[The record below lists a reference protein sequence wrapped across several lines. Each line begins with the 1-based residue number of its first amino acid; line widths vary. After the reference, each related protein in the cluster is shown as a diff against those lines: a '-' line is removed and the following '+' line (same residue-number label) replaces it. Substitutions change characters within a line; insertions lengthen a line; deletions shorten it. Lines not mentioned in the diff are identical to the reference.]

1 MDRSRLDQLSFEEL
15 KNEALSYGLVP
26 ASSCEQLI
34 DQIMSHLERNG
45 PVSDFGIMLPDG
57 TSSCNTRATVQP
69 QQSSDIPSARS
80 TPLVADPSM
89 QQMFGFFS
97 ELMKQQ
103 SDLMQQVTN
112 LIAATRISNTNPQI
126 VSSSDSSGAA
136 ILNQRPVLASVP
148 VAQAVN
154 LLASQLPSF
163 SGSEDE
169 NIDIWIEKVERVSRI
184 HDVSDQVTLLAASS
198 KLNKSAKDWLD
209 LNSGTVN
216 DSWFN
221 LKQAISQRFKRDI
234 PFRVTFQKVESR
246 KWNFSKES
254 FQDYAMQKL
263 KLLQNIRLP
272 EKQSIDFL
280 ISGIGSPSLRASAT
294 LIQAET
300 IDQFLDKMHSL
311 TLAFGD
317 PSKKTPP
324 VPVKPVNSKDY
335 PKKEETTCKT
345 SPPSDSSKELFCVY
359 CRTKGHTRDNCSRLK
374 KKEQNFPGNSSGN
387 SSAVASIEE
396 TSSSQSSE
404 TSQSF
409 QSLQPI
415 QSSQSSHSPTV
426 AFVDIGSPYRISDN
440 IVKVTAINETN
451 CSLDALIDTGSAVSF
466 IRPSIFSNLIN
477 QPLNQLKAPSRSFK
491 ALNKSIIKVFGEFTF
506 DFQLAIFPNKTF
518 KVPFLVLEDDELF
531 VDLILGRDFLQMYKI
546 VIVCETFGN
555 ENSKIQL
562 FSEIASLDDNSQSV
576 LPGYSDETIFESD
589 FGPSVDEKLVSLI
602 REVENTSVIPIEDGH
617 AITVSL
623 KDNTTYAYSPRRFAW
638 SERRQIREITDD
650 LLQRGIIKPSISPYC
665 ARVVPV
671 IKKNGTMRLCID
683 LRPLNDRVIKQKY
696 PFPLMEDCFSRL
708 GNKKVF
714 TLLDLKDG
722 FHQIDVHPDH
732 SKYFAFATP
741 DGQFEYTKLPFG
753 YCEAPAEFQK
763 RMIQIFQPLLRED
776 KVLIYIDDI
785 LVPSCTVE
793 ENLSSLKE
801 VFLIL
806 KQYRFKLNYKKC
818 HFLKEKIEYLGYI
831 LSPSGIT
838 LSDRHVKAVRDF
850 PIPKNIT
857 QLQRFLGL
865 ANFFRKFIRDYAVK
879 GRPLHNLLRKSV
891 SFNFNDD
898 CLKAFQILKQELI
911 SYPVL
916 RLYDPYAET
925 ELHTD
930 ASSLALAAILF
941 QKQESGKLAP
951 IAYYSQATNSAEARY
966 HSFELEMLAV
976 VKAVERFHIFLYG
989 LEFTIVT
996 DCHALVYAV
1005 NKAHLN
1011 PRFARWTLRLQ
1022 NYRFKI
1028 LHRSGQKMAHVDALS
1043 RISEVSALV
1052 EALPLERELEVKQLQ
1067 DPRIK
1072 EIAEQL
1078 EFSDNPKFELIRGLV
1093 YRKDSNLPRFAVPES
1108 MIDNVIR
1115 IYHDDLAHCGLE
1127 KAVQGL
1133 SVHYWFPSLH
1143 KRVHDHISKCVTCLT
1158 SNSGFKSSEGEM
1170 QITDTPSEPFRIL
1183 HMDHFGPLCESSNG
1197 SKHILVI
1204 IDAFT
1209 RYVWLFSTKSTTSK
1223 EVIKHLT
1230 SLFHILG
1237 FPEKIVSDRGTAF
1250 TSHEFSE
1257 FLSSRN
1263 IKHRLIAVAAPW
1275 ANGLAERANRF
1286 LKSSLKKLVNENR
1299 DWEICLET
1307 VQYVFNNTRH
1317 SALKSSPSKLL
1328 LGYDQRN
1335 NTDADLVKFLNEI
1348 AGVEIDF
1355 SLEREKDRELALNV
1369 AEKIKSYN
1377 KLYYDKHHR
1386 KPMSYK
1392 PGDLVMIRDVSIK
1405 AGECKKLKPD
1415 FKGPFRVTKVLDKN
1429 RYVVQD
1435 IPGSSITSRPY
1446 NSILSP
1452 DRLKLWIKAFPNHNH
1467 DVQVKV

>member
-80 TPLVADPSM
+80 TLLVADPSM

-359 CRTKGHTRDNCSRLK
+359 CRTKSHTRDNCSRLK

-477 QPLNQLKAPSRSFK
+477 QPLNQLKAPSR
-491 ALNKSIIKVFGEFTF
+491 
-506 DFQLAIFPNKTF
+506 
-518 KVPFLVLEDDELF
+518 
-531 VDLILGRDFLQMYKI
+531 
-546 VIVCETFGN
+546 
-555 ENSKIQL
+555 
-562 FSEIASLDDNSQSV
+562 
-576 LPGYSDETIFESD
+576 
-589 FGPSVDEKLVSLI
+589 
-602 REVENTSVIPIEDGH
+602 
-617 AITVSL
+617 
-623 KDNTTYAYSPRRFAW
+623 
-638 SERRQIREITDD
+638 
-650 LLQRGIIKPSISPYC
+650 
-665 ARVVPV
+665 
-671 IKKNGTMRLCID
+671 
-683 LRPLNDRVIKQKY
+683 
-696 PFPLMEDCFSRL
+696 
-708 GNKKVF
+708 
-714 TLLDLKDG
+714 
-722 FHQIDVHPDH
+722 
-732 SKYFAFATP
+732 
-741 DGQFEYTKLPFG
+741 
-753 YCEAPAEFQK
+753 
-763 RMIQIFQPLLRED
+763 
-776 KVLIYIDDI
+776 
-785 LVPSCTVE
+785 
-793 ENLSSLKE
+793 
-801 VFLIL
+801 
-806 KQYRFKLNYKKC
+806 
-818 HFLKEKIEYLGYI
+818 
-831 LSPSGIT
+831 
-838 LSDRHVKAVRDF
+838 
-850 PIPKNIT
+850 
-857 QLQRFLGL
+857 
-865 ANFFRKFIRDYAVK
+865 
-879 GRPLHNLLRKSV
+879 
-891 SFNFNDD
+891 
-898 CLKAFQILKQELI
+898 
-911 SYPVL
+911 
-916 RLYDPYAET
+916 
-925 ELHTD
+925 
-930 ASSLALAAILF
+930 
-941 QKQESGKLAP
+941 
-951 IAYYSQATNSAEARY
+951 
-966 HSFELEMLAV
+966 
-976 VKAVERFHIFLYG
+976 
-989 LEFTIVT
+989 
-996 DCHALVYAV
+996 
-1005 NKAHLN
+1005 
-1011 PRFARWTLRLQ
+1011 
-1022 NYRFKI
+1022 
-1028 LHRSGQKMAHVDALS
+1028 
-1043 RISEVSALV
+1043 
-1052 EALPLERELEVKQLQ
+1052 
-1067 DPRIK
+1067 
-1072 EIAEQL
+1072 
-1078 EFSDNPKFELIRGLV
+1078 
-1093 YRKDSNLPRFAVPES
+1093 
-1108 MIDNVIR
+1108 
-1115 IYHDDLAHCGLE
+1115 
-1127 KAVQGL
+1127 
-1133 SVHYWFPSLH
+1133 
-1143 KRVHDHISKCVTCLT
+1143 
-1158 SNSGFKSSEGEM
+1158 
-1170 QITDTPSEPFRIL
+1170 
-1183 HMDHFGPLCESSNG
+1183 
-1197 SKHILVI
+1197 
-1204 IDAFT
+1204 
-1209 RYVWLFSTKSTTSK
+1209 
-1223 EVIKHLT
+1223 
-1230 SLFHILG
+1230 
-1237 FPEKIVSDRGTAF
+1237 
-1250 TSHEFSE
+1250 
-1257 FLSSRN
+1257 
-1263 IKHRLIAVAAPW
+1263 
-1275 ANGLAERANRF
+1275 
-1286 LKSSLKKLVNENR
+1286 
-1299 DWEICLET
+1299 
-1307 VQYVFNNTRH
+1307 
-1317 SALKSSPSKLL
+1317 
-1328 LGYDQRN
+1328 YDQRN

-1348 AGVEIDF
+1348 VGVEIDF

-1452 DRLKLWIKAFPNHNH
+1452 DRLKLWIKAFPNHNP
-1467 DVQVKV
+1467 DVQVKVQYV